1 MTTISSGTLATSGTT
16 TYIVGTSSGL
26 DTSALVEVAVA
37 SKTIAADRI
46 DLEVEE
52 NDLKISAYEEMQ
64 TLAATL
70 GSSLDNLKSI
80 VGFANQDT
88 NIFSARA
95 GYMESSTSTEATS
108 LISVAVDTDAA
119 IGDYEIVVNQKAFAQ
134 KVMSGSQTTSTDPLD
149 GTGYTG
155 TFDIGLAGGATETIS
170 VTAGMSLTDLA
181 NEINNFSETSGVTA
195 SVVKI
200 GENQFTLVLTGQ
212 ETNKAIEISN
222 VTGDDV
228 MTSIG
233 VTDSLGGAYSNVLQ
247 NAQAAQI
254 TLDGITI
261 TRDDNNF
268 DDVLEGIDISVE
280 NADPGTTISLSI
292 GNDTSSTKE
301 AITAFVD
308 AYNDLREF
316 IVTNQTVTDDG
327 AVSSALFSDTIM
339 ESMNSAIANIIGSA
353 TNSSLATLRDIGITY
368 TNDNYLSIDSTA
380 LDDALLDNYDA
391 VEELFATTYQSST
404 DQFALTRNESSADFP
419 PLSFDITVDGSG
431 NMTNVL
437 VNGEANMFDISGT
450 RLVGK
455 EGTIYAGLS
464 FSYQAGVSDTITYNL
479 NQGIG
484 DRLSNALS
492 AYTDSLNGIISSSI
506 AALEEE
512 NTDLTAESATIR
524 SNAEDYRTRLIEKYA
539 AMEAQIEALKLI
551 QQQLQAIIG
560 NNDDDN

>member
-200 GENQFTLVLTGQ
+200 GENEFTLVLTGQ

-404 DQFALTRNESSADFP
+404 DQFALIRNESSADFP